1 MGREGGE
8 ILGLRVLKS
17 VRSAE
22 LESERSRGVSEGP
35 TPEHLFVVFQT
46 CCEAL
51 GKCCAPVARQATA
64 PWVECVLI
72 QRCVLSDRMSQ
83 SEIAPIP

>member
-51 GKCCAPVARQATA
+51 GKSCGQARAKLLLEADSYT
-64 PWVECVLI
+64 VTE
-72 QRCVLSDRMSQ
+72 RNS
-83 SEIAPIP
+83 